1 MNSTTAQ
8 SQTEVQQASSAG
20 ASHAAHSGSNPAQT
34 LRNVAIIAHVDHGKT
49 TLVDAMLKQT
59 ATFAAHQSENDQT
72 TILDSNELER
82 ERGVTILAKNT
93 AVFWHDYKI
102 NILDTPGH
110 SDFSGEVERVL
121 NMADG
126 CILLVDAAEGVL
138 SQTRFVLRLA
148 LKLGLRPIVLV
159 NKVDRKDQRVEE
171 VENEVSDL
179 FLDIATDEDQ
189 LNFPVLYAR
198 GIEGIAG
205 TQIEELADHSLKITD
220 STDLTPLFQT
230 IIDRV
235 PAPIQSKQ
243 ESEDGSTTSDAD
255 NVLQLQVN
263 SLDWDNH
270 IGKISIGRVFSG
282 TVKKGQKVAIVR
294 ASDGKIEYATIE
306 HLFTHQGL
314 GRVAVD
320 QVAAGDIV
328 AVAGIADPRIGDT
341 LSDPINPKALP
352 QISISEPTL
361 KMKMSVNTSPFVGK
375 EAKFSTSRQ
384 LRDRLA
390 KELETN
396 VGLRVMQDGTGESVT
411 LVGRGELHL
420 SILVETMRR
429 EGYEF
434 SLSRPEVLY
443 KDLAEL
449 TDGAEKGQAEP
460 WEHVVIEVPEE
471 YTGTITTGM
480 AQRHAQLLN
489 MQKVQNDVRFEYE
502 VSTHNLIGLRTEL
515 LTSTSGAAVVHSNF
529 LEYRPVSIHTTT
541 TRGGAVISQD
551 MGPATAYS
559 INKVQQRAKIM
570 VSPGEEVYPGQVVG
584 INTRQEEM
592 VVNIVRGKKLTNMR
606 TTGSD
611 GVIMVTPAWRPF
623 LEEFLTLISEDEMLE
638 VTPKNLRLRK
648 QKFPR

>member
-1 MNSTTAQ
+1 MNSMSQNSQKNTA
-8 SQTEVQQASSAG
+8 EL
-20 ASHAAHSGSNPAQT
+20 
-34 LRNVAIIAHVDHGKT
+34 LRNIAIIAHVDHGKT

-59 ATFAAHQSENDQT
+59 ATFAAHQKEVNQT

-93 AVFWHDYKI
+93 AVFWHQYKI

-148 LKLGLRPIVLV
+148 LKLGLRPIVLI

-171 VENEVSDL
+171 VENEVTDL
-179 FLDIATDEDQ
+179 FLDLATDEDQ

-205 TQIEELADHSLKITD
+205 TQTVKLADHSLKITD

-235 PAPIQSKQ
+235 PSPIQSKQ
-243 ESEDGSTTSDAD
+243 QGEHGSATSNADNSAATDAD

-282 TVKKGQKVAIVR
+282 TVRKGQKVAVVR
-294 ASDGKIEYATIE
+294 ASDGQVEYATIE

-314 GRVAVD
+314 GRVPVD
-320 QVAAGDIV
+320 EVVAGDIV
-328 AVAGIADPRIGDT
+328 ALSGISDPRIGDT
-341 LSDPINPKALP
+341 ISDPTNPKALP

-390 KELETN
+390 KEIETN
-396 VGLRVMQDGTGESVT
+396 VGLRVIQDGSGESVT

-449 TDGAEKGQAEP
+449 TNGAQKGQAEP

-471 YTGTITTGM
+471 YTGTITTAM

-502 VSTHNLIGLRTEL
+502 ISTHNLIGLRTEL
-515 LTSTSGAAVVHSNF
+515 LTSTSGAAVVHANF
-529 LEYRPVSIHTTT
+529 LEYRPLSMHTTIS
-541 TRGGAVISQD
+541 RGGAVISQD
-551 MGPATAYS
+551 MGTATAYA

-584 INTRQEEM
+584 INSRQEEM
-592 VVNIVRGKKLTNMR
+592 VVNIVKGKKLTNMR

-611 GVIMVTPAWRPF
+611 GVIMVTPAWKPF
-623 LEEFLTLISEDEMLE
+623 LEEFLTLIAEDEMLE

-648 QKFPR
+648 QKFPK